1 MTTLTERE
9 QLIQWIEEAVQ
20 AGARLAPA
28 CAEADISI
36 RTHQRWTHHE
46 TVCADARP
54 NAQRPTPMNKLSA
67 EECAA
72 IISTANAARFASLP
86 PSQIVPRLADE
97 GEYLASESSFYR
109 VLHAADQLHHRGRA
123 AAPVKRVATTHVA
136 HAPNEVWCWD
146 ITYLP
151 AAIRGDFFYLY
162 LMLDLYSRKIVG
174 WEIYAEESGENASAL
189 LKRSCLAECI
199 GLHGKP
205 LVLHADNGSPMK
217 SATLRATM
225 QTLGVA
231 SSYSRPRVSDDNAY
245 VESLFRTCK
254 YRPDY
259 PAQGFA
265 NMDDARTWVQ
275 QFARWYNSEH
285 RHSGIVFV
293 TPEQR
298 HQGADVALLKQRRQV
313 YTAAQQRHPQRWSRE
328 TRNWTP
334 VNEVWL
340 NPERQPEQE
349 MKQAA

>member
-1 MTTLTERE
+1 MTGLAERE
-9 QLIQWIEEAVQ
+9 QRVQWIDEAVQ

-36 RTHQRWTHHE
+36 RSHQRWRRG
-46 TVCADARP
+46 VSVIADARP
-54 NAQRPTPMNKLSA
+54 RAQRPTPANKLSA
-67 EECAA
+67 AERAA
-72 IISTANAARFASLP
+72 IIACANEARFASLP

-97 GEYLASESSFYR
+97 GVYLASESSFYR
-109 VLHAADQLHHRGRA
+109 VLSSADQLRHRGRA

-162 LMLDLYSRKIVG
+162 LMLDLYSRKMVG
-174 WEIYAEESGENASAL
+174 WEIYAEESGENASVL
-189 LKRSCLAECI
+189 LQRSCLAESI
-199 GLHGKP
+199 GQHGKP
-205 LVLHADNGSPMK
+205 LVLHADNGAPMK
-217 SATLRATM
+217 SSTLRATM
-225 QTLGVA
+225 QFLGVT

-259 PAQGFA
+259 PAQGFV
-265 NMDDARTWVQ
+265 NIDDARTWVQ
-275 QFARWYNSEH
+275 QFARWYNGEH

-298 HQGADVALLKQRRQV
+298 HQGADSALLKQRHTV
-313 YTAAQQRHPQRWSRE
+313 YAAAKQRHPPRWSGE

-340 NPERQPEQE
+340 NPERPPRTE